1 VSSQVELSQQEGSPL
16 LGYASRLLSRTEVAH
31 GTVAFRFKRPK
42 DFLFRAGQSIDLTLL
57 GVRPDGSDRL
67 THTFSIASSPFIEEI
82 LIGTRIRDSA
92 FKRALSILP
101 LGTHVNLSGPMGSF
115 SLHRNTSKPAV
126 FLAGGIGVAPFLSML
141 CSAAVDKAR
150 HDIFLFYANRY
161 LEDAAFMDALWDL
174 ESSNTNFRFIPTF
187 TRIDGT
193 SRRWQGEIGHIRPE
207 MLSKHVSNLRGP
219 IFYIAG
225 PPTMVAAT
233 RRMLG
238 DAGVDEDDIRT
249 EEFAGY

>member
-1 VSSQVELSQQEGSPL
+1 
-16 LGYASRLLSRTEVAH
+16 
-31 GTVAFRFKRPK
+31 
-42 DFLFRAGQSIDLTLL
+42 
-57 GVRPDGSDRL
+57 
-67 THTFSIASSPFIEEI
+67 
-82 LIGTRIRDSA
+82 
-92 FKRALSILP
+92 
-101 LGTHVNLSGPMGSF
+101 
-115 SLHRNTSKPAV
+115 
-126 FLAGGIGVAPFLSML
+126 ML

-161 LEDAAFMDALWDL
+161 LEDAAFMHALWDL

-187 TRIDGT
+187 TRIEGT

-225 PPTMVAAT
+225 PPSMVAAT